1 MRHHLG
7 SVFCDPDHLARKPVT
22 DQPPIRAEIMHVASA
37 LLAAA
42 LGATHREMEAAT
54 VKHLHKVVGGPFT
67 KNSTT

>member
-1 MRHHLG
+1 M
-7 SVFCDPDHLARKPVT
+7 T